1 MAEEIIII
9 REVKVLYYLNGG
21 VTMVKVELE
30 TSTLAVLVAGPYS
43 IRYNI
48 DAMAIPQ
55 SVYLQIAEKLEFF
68 LPDWDYDKIS
78 FEEWI
83 NTSLMIYPK
92 VLFAEEDI
100 EDMKNNT
107 LYWEVS
113 NGNAVLV
120 VSMDVSVINGG

>member
-1 MAEEIIII
+1 
-9 REVKVLYYLNGG
+9 
-21 VTMVKVELE
+21 MVKVELE
-30 TSTLAVLVAGPYS
+30 TSTLAVLVAGLYS

-55 SVYLQIAEKLEFF
+55 SVYLQIAEKLEYF